1 MKRAAG
7 PWKQPQA
14 SPLMARRRML
24 TGTRQMLALLLA
36 AMTST
41 TPLKR
46 IDAMN
51 LRLLCVILAMCLLPG
66 CAHSVRDD
74 SPASDLDALVS
85 SVSRDLR
92 PRLLPNGKGYC
103 AELAKTERQQDECLG
118 DLEDGLYASN
128 RDKQRAAD
136 TLETGVKRI
145 KLARDPCRWYEVRC
159 RREARKLRNEAD

>member
-1 MKRAAG
+1 MNLK
-7 PWKQPQA
+7 
-14 SPLMARRRML
+14 
-24 TGTRQMLALLLA
+24 LLLVMIVA
-36 AMTST
+36 
-41 TPLKR
+41 
-46 IDAMN
+46 
-51 LRLLCVILAMCLLPG
+51 CLLPG

-92 PRLLPNGKGYC
+92 PRLLPNGKEYC

-128 RDKQRAAD
+128 RDKQRAAV